1 MTSPEIKILQV
12 HLVTGF
18 GLYYSLLLGVSKQ
31 YSISLQKLLPY
42 ICSEQASD
50 DFPRERANHSQEV
63 KMWAQTAVHR
73 ILIYMGDLARYL
85 FDLNVTGYKELAIR
99 FYDLALIW
107 DPEVGMPF
115 NQLGTLS
122 ESNNFGL
129 DSAYY
134 YMRWY
139 AMLCSLEAVL

>member
-1 MTSPEIKILQV
+1 M
-12 HLVTGF
+12 
-18 GLYYSLLLGVSKQ
+18 
-31 YSISLQKLLPY
+31 PY
-42 ICSEQASD
+42 ISGEQALD
-50 DFPRERANHSQEV
+50 EVGRDRHQHSQEV
-63 KMWAQTAVHR
+63 KTWAQNSIHR

-107 DPEVGMPF
+107 NPEIGMPF

-122 ESNNFGL
+122 ESNNYGL

-139 AMLCSLEAVL
+139 VLLPF